1 MVERFDMRRLFAPL
15 LIVTAVLL
23 ASAPV
28 LIARA
33 PLESTMGL
41 VQKIF
46 YFHVPSWI
54 AMYCGIGVCFVASVI
69 SLFKG
74 SAAAD
79 RIGVAAAELT
89 VLFGS
94 IGLVT
99 GPLWARKAWGVWWQ
113 WDARLTIALLLWL
126 IFVAYLMVRK
136 YGGPGAE
143 KLAAAAGIFGTAVAP
158 FVYLSVNIW
167 RTVHP
172 LTSVMPQLPKSAPAM
187 VPPMAASAFA
197 FLLLFVV
204 LLMARIELGRRQA
217 AVDELYLARE
227 DGAG

>member
-1 MVERFDMRRLFAPL
+1 MRRAFLPL
-15 LIVTAVLL
+15 LLVTAVLL

-28 LIARA
+28 LIAEA

-46 YFHVPSWI
+46 YFHVSAWI
-54 AMYCGIGVCFVASVI
+54 GMYLGIAICCVASLFV
-69 SLFKG
+69 LFKS

-79 RIGVAAAELT
+79 RVGVAAAELT

-99 GPLWARKAWGVWWQ
+99 GPLWGRKAWGVWWL
-113 WDARLTIALLLWL
+113 WDARLTSTLLMWL

-143 KLAAAAGIFGTAVAP
+143 KLAATVGLFGSAVAP
-158 FVYLSVNIW
+158 FVYYSVSIW

-172 LTSVMPQLPKSAPAM
+172 LTTVMPELPRSAPGM
-187 VPPMAASAFA
+187 VPPMATSAFA
-197 FLLLFVV
+197 FLFLFIV
-204 LLMARIELGRRQA
+204 LFMARLELGREQA

-227 DGAG
+227 DGTL

>member
-1 MVERFDMRRLFAPL
+1 MKKTFAPL
-15 LIVTAVLL
+15 LIVTAVLF
-23 ASAPV
+23 AAAPV

-33 PLESTMGL
+33 PLDSTMGL

-54 AMYCGIGVCFVASVI
+54 AMYSGIAVCCVASLMT
-69 SLFKG
+69 LFKG
-74 SAAAD
+74 SAVAD
-79 RIGVAAAELT
+79 RWGVAAAELT
-89 VLFGS
+89 VLFGAV
-94 IGLVT
+94 GLVT
-99 GPLWARKAWGVWWQ
+99 GPLWARKAWGVWWI

-143 KLAAAAGIFGTAVAP
+143 KLAAAVGIFGTAVAP

-172 LTSVMPQLPKSAPAM
+172 LTSVMPELPRSAPAM
-187 VPPMAASAFA
+187 VPPMAASAFG

-204 LLMARIELGRRQA
+204 LLMARVELGRRQA
-217 AVDELYLARE
+217 MVDELYLAHE
-227 DGAG
+227 DGTV